1 MLVPARRARRTEPPV
16 SGDAANAM
24 SHRVTIAD
32 VAREAGVSAQTVSRV
47 INNKGEIREATRQQ
61 VLEVIERMGY
71 KPSSIARGLA
81 TNRTY
86 TLGLSVPDIANPFWP
101 EVARGVEDVAWDHGY
116 NLFLCN
122 TTESPRREAAIL
134 ELLEEKRVD
143 GVIVAGS
150 RLADE
155 QFLPLI
161 ARHQA
166 AVLVNRTVPAGAR
179 AGSVLI
185 DAIGGATQGISHLLA
200 GGRRALAFLAGPQ
213 HSANGQRH
221 LQGYRAALEAAGRAA
236 DPALVLACPPTIEGG
251 LQAAREL
258 LARRPDV
265 DALYCYNDL
274 IAIGALQGC
283 AALGRR
289 VPEQIAVVGYDDI
302 LLARMVT
309 PALTTLRS
317 HQYAVGRAAAEMLLA
332 QIEGRAEPGQL
343 TLPTELIVRQSAP

>member
-1 MLVPARRARRTEPPV
+1 
-16 SGDAANAM
+16 M
-24 SHRVTIAD
+24 SQRITIAD

-47 INNKGEIREATRQQ
+47 INNKGEIRPTTRQQ
-61 VLEVIERMGY
+61 VLDVIERMGY

-101 EVARGVEDVAWDHGY
+101 EVARGIEDVAWDHGY

-122 TTESPRREAAIL
+122 TTESPQREAAIL

-166 AVLVNRTVPAGAR
+166 AVLVNRAAPAGCQ

-185 DAIGGATQGISHLLA
+185 DAVGGATRGAAHLLA
-200 GGRRALAFLAGPQ
+200 GGRRTVAFLAGPQ
-213 HSANGQRH
+213 HSSNGQRH
-221 LQGYRAALEAAGRAA
+221 LQGYSAALRAAGLEP
-236 DPALVLACPPTIEGG
+236 DPALVAACPPTIEGG
-251 LQAAREL
+251 AQAAREL

-274 IAIGALQGC
+274 IAIGALEGC
-283 AALGRR
+283 AAQGRR
-289 VPEQIAVVGYDDI
+289 VPDDIAVVGYDDI
-302 LLARMVT
+302 LLARMVR

-317 HQYAVGRAAAEMLLA
+317 RQYEVGRAAAEMLLA
-332 QIEGRAEPGQL
+332 LVEGRAEPDEVV
-343 TLPTELIVRQSAP
+343 LPTELIVRESAP